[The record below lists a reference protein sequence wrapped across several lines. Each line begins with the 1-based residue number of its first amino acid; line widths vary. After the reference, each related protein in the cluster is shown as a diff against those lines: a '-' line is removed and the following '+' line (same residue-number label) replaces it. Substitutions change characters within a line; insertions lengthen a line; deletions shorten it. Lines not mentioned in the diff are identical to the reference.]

1 MRIGLGHDTH
11 RLVPDRDLVLGGVKI
26 DYEFGLD
33 GHSDADAL
41 LHAIVD
47 ALLGAVGEGDIGDRF
62 PDTDPQWKDADS
74 VKFISGAVQI
84 VRDHGYEIVN
94 LDCNVFAEQP
104 KLSPHKACMEQRI
117 AEMLGIK
124 PSQVNVKAKTGENV
138 GPIGRGEAISTD
150 AIVLVKP
157 HKKKK
162 KREPNWVMKDYE
174 VENWGPTMGLIPDP
188 ESPFSVVEIKDA
200 DGKPIT

>member
-11 RLVPDRDLVLGGVKI
+11 RLVPDRDLFLGGVHI
-26 DYEFGLD
+26 EYELGLD

-47 ALLGAVGEGDIGDRF
+47 ALLGSVGEGDIGDRF

-74 VKFISGAVQI
+74 VKFINGAMQT
-84 VRDHGYEIVN
+84 VRNHGYEIVN
-94 LDCNVFAEQP
+94 LDCNVFAERP
-104 KLSPHKACMEQRI
+104 KLSPHKARMEQRI
-117 AEMLGIK
+117 AELLGIK

-138 GPIGRGEAISTD
+138 GPIGRGEAISAD

-157 HKKKK
+157 HKEKK
-162 KREPNWVMKDYE
+162 KREPNSVMKDYE
-174 VENWGPTMGLIPDP
+174 VENWGPTMGLVPDP
-188 ESPFSVVEIKDA
+188 ESPFEVVEIKDA